1 MRTLSQEETREL
13 FSLKRE
19 QINSKL
25 LKDYFAIKGDS
36 LEPRFNTFDKIIL
49 PKGKWYNKE
58 EIETTIGR
66 YIFNFFV
73 FPETFLKYEGYQ
85 NIEIKKDTLEKIE
98 EKMGVLLLNDLL
110 PIKEYTEY
118 LNNGE

>member
-19 QINSKL
+19 EINSKL